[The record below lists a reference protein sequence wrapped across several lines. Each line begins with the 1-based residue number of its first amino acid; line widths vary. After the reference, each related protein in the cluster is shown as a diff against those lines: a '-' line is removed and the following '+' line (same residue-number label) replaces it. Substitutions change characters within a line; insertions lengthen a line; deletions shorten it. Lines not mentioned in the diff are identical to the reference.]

1 MIDVPCFYVNLELF
15 NEELV
20 FLNLFILAL
29 ETNKKEKA
37 EHNRSAFFLYQRR
50 TLTLSCFTV
59 LQY

>member
-29 ETNKKEKA
+29 ETNKKEKG
-37 EHNRSAFFLYQRR
+37 
-50 TLTLSCFTV
+50 
-59 LQY
+59 